1 MLIID
6 KTLGWILFSQ
16 DDEFSHFCIANNYIR
31 SRSISNSLTIRRDT
45 DLRGLTSLGI
55 WIREERLLYTLIST
69 LAVVL
74 RMSKEKDM
82 RQDKSVKKTEQ
93 ELMKRPDVSLLDINH
108 CSVFGIASFRWKHV

>member
-31 SRSISNSLTIRRDT
+31 SRSISNSLTIGRDT

-74 RMSKEKDM
+74 RMPKEKDM

-93 ELMKRPDVSLLDINH
+93 ELMKRLDVSLLDVNH